1 MGYDEGGQL
10 TEAIRRK
17 PYSVVLF
24 DEIEKAHPDVF
35 NVLLQVLDDGRLT
48 DNKGRTVNFKN
59 TIIIMTSNL
68 GSQLIRENFEH
79 LTDANRESVIEKT
92 RNEVFEMLKQTIRPE
107 FLNRIDE
114 LIMFTPLQEN
124 EIRQIVE
131 LQLDSLKRTLAE
143 NGLTLN
149 VTDEALRFIAHE
161 GYDPQF
167 GARPVKR
174 VIQRYVLNELSKQ
187 IIAGNVDN
195 RRPIKV
201 LIKNNTLV
209 FEN

>member
-1 MGYDEGGQL
+1 MTHL
-10 TEAIRRK
+10 TIK
-17 PYSVVLF
+17 DICSKGH
-24 DEIEKAHPDVF
+24 DEI
-35 NVLLQVLDDGRLT
+35 G
-48 DNKGRTVNFKN
+48 
-59 TIIIMTSNL
+59 
-68 GSQLIRENFEH
+68 
-79 LTDANRESVIEKT
+79 
-92 RNEVFEMLKQTIRPE
+92 
-107 FLNRIDE
+107 
-114 LIMFTPLQEN
+114 N

-143 NGLTLN
+143 NGLTLD